1 MVDRIKALCRAQN
14 TSVTKLEVAL
24 GFGNGTIGKWKN
36 AKGAPPADKL
46 QMVADALGVT
56 SEYLLNGENENKPI
70 LMDELEMGNVSD
82 IKMKMIGLIQDMPD
96 DVLIKWYE
104 LLEAQAAQYKK

>member
-24 GFGNGTIGKWKN
+24 GFGNGTIGKWRN
-36 AKGAPPADKL
+36 AKSAPPADRL

-56 SEYLLNGENENKPI
+56 SDYLLNGENENKPTFKGE
-70 LMDELEMGNVSD
+70 LTEDE
-82 IKMKMIGLIQDMPD
+82 IRLICRLRQAPKGKLKSLLDF
-96 DVLIKWYE
+96 
-104 LLEAQAAQYKK
+104 LEAEEE

>member
-24 GFGNGTIGKWKN
+24 GFGNGTIGKWRN
-36 AKGAPPADKL
+36 AKSAPPADRL

-56 SEYLLNGENENKPI
+56 SDYLLNGENENKPAEKG
-70 LMDELEMGNVSD
+70 ELTETQREAMELI
-82 IKMKMIGLIQDMPD
+82 IKMSDEQLKVFVATL
-96 DVLIKWYE
+96 K
-104 LLEAQAAQYKK
+104 AAMGE